1 MIEYGI
7 FFKEGQHL
15 SHRAI
20 TTFAVPLPQ
29 RLSPGKLSKSAILF
43 FIIRWYAYSIR
54 LLAPETYRRDLKY
67 IQDEDH
73 ADKLNSCGKIC
84 TAISAGNLYLTLY
97 NVNSATK
104 PTQKEESL
112 L

>member
-43 FIIRWYAYSIR
+43 FIIRCYAYSIR
-54 LLAPETYRRDLKY
+54 LLAPETYRRDLKH
-67 IQDEDH
+67 IQDENQ
-73 ADKLNSCGKIC
+73 AVRVEPAANI
-84 TAISAGNLYLTLY
+84 
-97 NVNSATK
+97 V
-104 PTQKEESL
+104 
-112 L
+112 